1 MKTFEAVFNENN
13 KGVYSISLVNKPAME
28 GNFIALSKDA
38 KVEFKTVDEEQRI
51 LMGLV
56 LEPNKP
62 IYRNQDG
69 EEFNIVF
76 SEETIKDL
84 SQNFFK
90 QGYQT
95 NSSIE
100 HSGNR
105 VEGLSFFESWIVEDS
120 KVDKSAN
127 FGLSYPKGSWVA
139 TMKVDNEDVWNEY
152 VKTGEVL
159 GFSIDAFV
167 TLKEVNLKSNIEM
180 AEEKK
185 DNFQD
190 LKVWFTEN
198 ILNNKPEIK
207 LTKVELSN
215 LSIEEIDELI
225 KLGAIKSEDGA
236 VVIMYDGEVPEVGA
250 SVWVEGED
258 GSKIPLPVG
267 EIPLEG
273 GQVLVISEDGI
284 IGEIKEMVQDEVK
297 PNAEEDLAKPEVP
310 NQATVDAIKS
320 VLIKYKELDDAKF
333 AKFETKLSEI
343 VKENEAL
350 KSEVVTLSEQP
361 ASKAIKSIPEQKV
374 ALTKKGRI
382 LEAMRNNK
390 N

>member
-13 KGVYSISLVNKPAME
+13 KGVYGISLVENPAME

-38 KVEFKTVDEEQRI
+38 KIEFKTVDEEQRI

-76 SEETIKDL
+76 SEQVIKDL

-95 NSSIE
+95 NSTIE

-120 KVDKSAN
+120 KIDKSAN
-127 FGLSYPKGSWVA
+127 FGLSYPRGSWIA
-139 TMKVDNEDVWNEY
+139 TMKVDNDEIWDEY
-152 VKTGEVL
+152 VKSGKVL

-180 AEEKK
+180 AEDKK
-185 DNFQD
+185 SFADQVNEV
-190 LKVWFTEN
+190 LVNLGLVKVKETEV
-198 ILNNKPEIK
+198 KFG
-207 LTKVELSN
+207 S
-215 LSIEEIDELI
+215 
-225 KLGAIKSEDGA
+225 IKSEDGN
-236 VVIMYDGEVPEVGA
+236 VVIMFDGEMLEVGG

-258 GSKIPLPVG
+258 GAKIPLPIG
-267 EIPLEG
+267 EIPLEEG
-273 GQVLVISEDGI
+273 KLLVIAEEG
-284 IGEIKEMVQDEVK
+284 VVAEVK
-297 PNAEEDLAKPEVP
+297 EAAAEEEKPVEEELAAPE
-310 NQATVDAIKS
+310 ATATATAKEVTDAIKS
-320 VLIKYKELDDAKF
+320 VLIKYSEEMDAK
-333 AKFETKLSEI
+333 LVEI
-343 VKENEAL
+343 KAEFSKENEAL
-350 KSEVVTLSEQP
+350 KEQVVTLSEQP
-361 ASKAIKSIPEQKV
+361 ASKAIKSTPEQKV
-374 ALTKKGRI
+374 SLTKKGRI
-382 LEAMRNNK
+382 LEALRNNK

>member
-1 MKTFEAVFNENN
+1 MKTFEAVFNDNN
-13 KGVYSISLVNKPAME
+13 KGVYGISLVENPAME
-28 GNFIALSKDA
+28 GDFIALSKDA
-38 KVEFKTVDEEQRI
+38 KIEFKTVDEEQRI

-76 SEETIKDL
+76 SEQVIKDL

-120 KVDKSAN
+120 KIDKSAN
-127 FGLSYPKGSWVA
+127 FGLSYPKGSWIA
-139 TMKVDNEDVWNEY
+139 TMKVENEEIWNDY
-152 VKTGEVL
+152 VKTGKVL

-185 DNFQD
+185 DKFSEFVD
-190 LKVWFTEN
+190 VMLSALKLNKKEEVSTEV
-198 ILNNKPEIK
+198 KFG
-207 LTKVELSN
+207 S
-215 LSIEEIDELI
+215 
-225 KLGAIKSEDGA
+225 IKSEDGA
-236 VVIMYDGEVPEVGA
+236 VTIMYDGEMLEVGG

-258 GSKIPLPVG
+258 GAKIPLPVG
-267 EIPLEG
+267 EIPLEEG
-273 GQVLVISEDGI
+273 KLLVIAEEGVVA
-284 IGEIKEMVQDEVK
+284 EVREAAAEEVK
-297 PNAEEDLAKPEVP
+297 PSEEEELAAPATATATAKEV
-310 NQATVDAIKS
+310 TDAIKS
-320 VLIKYKELDDAKF
+320 VLIKYSEEMDAKL
-333 AKFETKLSEI
+333 AEI
-343 VKENEAL
+343 KAEFSKENATL
-350 KSEVVTLSEQP
+350 KEEVVTLSEQP
-361 ASKAIKSIPEQKV
+361 ASKAIKSTPEQKV
-374 ALTKKGRI
+374 TLTKKGRI